1 MELSPTPKKDAS
13 KSTSALSRTKSG
25 FIETVRSNTG
35 KKIEARGRHS
45 DDEADQEAQEESSPP
60 MSKIK
65 AMQSSAGDS
74 KKLSALFPAPA
85 TGWAK
90 SANSAPAPRGLITPK
105 GTSSGKSRSSTDAV
119 VADLE
124 ESVASEEIDA
134 LEFSMGGGESDSN
147 GSFSFLNEES
157 VASHKAKVP
166 LKSARLNV
174 NRHATTSAVSQS
186 TESADLDFSVTETD
200 LSASG
205 QGAFETEYDYTTSAL
220 PPVKPKGARP
230 GGGDGPRGW

>member
-13 KSTSALSRTKSG
+13 KSTLALSRTKSG
-25 FIETVRSNTG
+25 FIETVRGNSG
-35 KKIEARGRHS
+35 KRMETRTRHS

-65 AMQSSAGDS
+65 AMQSSFGDS
-74 KKLSALFPAPA
+74 KKSSALFPAPA

-90 SANSAPAPRGLITPK
+90 SANSAPAPRGLVTPK
-105 GTSSGKSRSSTDAV
+105 GTGSGKSRPSTDAV

-134 LEFSMGGGESDSN
+134 MEFSIGGGESDSN

-157 VASHKAKVP
+157 VASHKAKTT
-166 LKSARLNV
+166 LKSGRLTG
-174 NRHATTSAVSQS
+174 NRYATASAVNQS
-186 TESADLDFSVTETD
+186 TESAELDFSVTETD

-205 QGAFETEYDYTTSAL
+205 HGAFETEYDYTTSAL
-220 PPVKPKGARP
+220 PPVKAKGARP